1 LIVASL
7 GLSLFTAKIKGL
19 SIGICASGLAFGA
32 LATPAQAVVQ
42 CAGNANFG
50 SSSTG
55 SGANCGF
62 LDVGQT
68 FEIDVTEFF
77 ADLGTIGFDTTQF
90 GIGIVTPGNTLVGI
104 SSLQAVVT
112 GTVGLQTFT
121 NAPIAI
127 WAQNLG
133 ITNPG
138 LGAPA
143 PGGTAAL
150 PTFAYTAADQAPFT
164 VLGANVFREV
174 SFSFNDL
181 GFGAFGSF
189 KASPDQIVLT
199 QVDQFLIRGTL
210 SSVADPLAANVIS
223 FGVGPAGIPTPGTT
237 FGGFFTTQVPGPL
250 PIAGAGAAFAW
261 SRRLRRRQAA
271 ASLR

>member
-1 LIVASL
+1 L
-7 GLSLFTAKIKGL
+7 LSTAKIKGL
-19 SIGICASGLAFGA
+19 GFAICASGLALGA
-32 LATPAQAVVQ
+32 LSAPAQAVVQ
-42 CAGNANFG
+42 CTGNANFG
-50 SSSTG
+50 GSSTG

-68 FEIDVTEFF
+68 FEIDVTAFF
-77 ADLGTIGFDTTQF
+77 ADLGNTGFDATQF

-112 GTVGLQTFT
+112 GQVGLQTFT

-127 WAQNLG
+127 WAENLG
-133 ITNPG
+133 INTPG
-138 LGAPA
+138 LGAPG

-150 PTFAYTAADQAPFT
+150 PSFTYTAADQAPFT
-164 VLGANVFREV
+164 VAGQNVFREV

-189 KASPDQIVLT
+189 KASPDQIVLNR
-199 QVDQFLIRGTL
+199 VDQFLIRGTL
-210 SSVADPLAANVIS
+210 SSVADPMVANVIS
-223 FGVGPAGIPTPGTT
+223 LGVGPAGIPTPGTT